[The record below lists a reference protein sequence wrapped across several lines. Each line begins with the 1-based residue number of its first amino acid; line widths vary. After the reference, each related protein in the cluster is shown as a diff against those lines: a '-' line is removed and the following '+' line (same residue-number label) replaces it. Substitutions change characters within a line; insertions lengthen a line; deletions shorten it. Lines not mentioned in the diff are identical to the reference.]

1 MSVPTTPANAKYVAK
16 PPTFDSAMHP
26 KTPKPITGLYKDIP
40 EAEQLR
46 LRNIAKANSVPM
58 DKVIAQFTEESEALK
73 KQGITVNLE
82 RLAVN
87 AVMNIYRKQK
97 LKLNNPMRKKAET
110 SVIYGFISG
119 DNGIWDKAE
128 TVRKQVKK
136 FIAKNGIQ
144 AAIEAQM
151 IDGDNNILDRRQK
164 IYGKDNPKYLQ
175 VLDPK
180 LKVLERT
187 LYGFFRHNGEE
198 TYRYGSIQTSDNRL
212 ARGWG
217 TVKFFTPC
225 QVPAIV
231 KEEVDNDIKLASSS
245 AEETLSIFR
254 AIKEDVDVKKVIDDT
269 LGEHE
274 IEKEGKKVKVKGRW
288 TGIGAVE
295 EYHEKF
301 KDAWDR
307 KIFVK
312 GIVAWIGTDRPTNYG
327 MIKMGLMNPDNEDEL
342 VIVEIPEQIAIDF
355 GDLSEVYVF
364 GKTKRAKYYDDS
376 KELVDGDVAISAT
389 GIFVVV
395 PTPKEGSSTDNY
407 EEKIVDGWIE

>member
-1 MSVPTTPANAKYVAK
+1 LVKKKFSVKFSKTEEAVKVNI
-16 PPTFDSAMHP
+16 P
-26 KTPKPITGLYKDIP
+26 KVLHGLYKDIP

-58 DKVIAQFTEESEALK
+58 DKVIAQFTEESETLK

-97 LKLNNPMRKKAET
+97 VRQMAPRKKAET

-119 DNGIWDKAE
+119 DKGIWDKVE

-151 IDGDNNILDRRQK
+151 IDGDNNILDQRQK

-175 VLDPK
+175 ILDPK

-212 ARGWG
+212 ARGWDK
-217 TVKFFTPC
+217 VKFFVPC
-225 QVPAIV
+225 QVTAII
-231 KEEVDNDIKLASSS
+231 KEEVDDDIKLASSS
-245 AEETLSIFR
+245 AEETLSIFK
-254 AIKEDVDVKKVIDDT
+254 AVKEDVDIKKVIDDT
-269 LGEHE
+269 L
-274 IEKEGKKVKVKGRW
+274 EGKW
-288 TGIGAVE
+288 TGIGKVE
-295 EYHEKF
+295 EHHEKF

-307 KIFVK
+307 KIFIK
-312 GIVAWIGTDRPTNYG
+312 GIVAWIGTDRPTTYG

-364 GKTKRAKYYDDS
+364 GQTKRSKYYDDN

-395 PTPKEGSSTDNY
+395 PTPREGSSTDNY
-407 EEKIVDGWIE
+407 EEKVVDGWME